1 MAPAEAVALSQ
12 PVKFAISV
20 AGIWTCFFMY
30 GILQESIFMFKT
42 PSGEKFKQTMLLL
55 MVEHGVSALVAFIVV
70 AVFGQHSHQSWWP
83 FLNSQ
88 GLVALAQCGAKF
100 SSNEA
105 LKSVS
110 YPIQALAKSSKTLP
124 AMLGCLWS
132 GKVITGVQWLCA
144 FGITAGTAW
153 FSLAGKKKGGD
164 IQASTFGIGLLVL
177 SLMCDGTVSAAQE
190 GMRKMKTQLTPY
202 EQMFMTNFGA
212 FLLLL
217 PVAVVTG
224 QAQGGVA
231 FLMTNFSILDEVALF
246 ALCSAF
252 GQVFIFLTISWF
264 GPDTNAKITTI
275 RKMATVLISILWFGH
290 SMVQEQWLA
299 VLLVFA
305 SVIFEILEKLLGKGH
320 AVKPAEDKKQ

>member
-1 MAPAEAVALSQ
+1 MAEALSQ
-12 PVKFAISV
+12 PMKLVMCV
-20 AGIWTCFFMY
+20 AGIWICFFMY
-30 GILQESIFMFKT
+30 GILQESIFVYKT
-42 PSGEKFKQTMLLL
+42 PTGEKFKQTMLLL
-55 MVEHGVSALVAFIVV
+55 IVEHGVSAFVALIIV
-70 AVFGQHSHQSWWP
+70 AGFGQHSSQPWMP
-83 FLNSQ
+83 FLSSQ
-88 GLVALAQCGAKF
+88 GLVAVAQCGAKF

-110 YPIQALAKSSKTLP
+110 YPIQALAKSSKTMP

-132 GKVITGVQWLCA
+132 GKVITRLQWLCA
-144 FGITAGTAW
+144 VGITGGTAW

-164 IQASTFGIGLLVL
+164 IQASSFGIGLLVL

-190 GMRKMKTQLTPY
+190 GMRKIKVQLTPY

-212 FLLLL
+212 MMLLL
-217 PVAVVTG
+217 PVALLTG
-224 QAQGGVA
+224 QAQAGVN
-231 FLMTNFSILDEVALF
+231 FLLANYTILDEVAFF

-264 GPDTNAKITTI
+264 GPDTNAKITTV

-299 VLLVFA
+299 VLLVFS
-305 SVIFEILEKLLGKGH
+305 SVLLEIAEKLFNGH
-320 AVKPAEDKKQ
+320 GVTKVDAKKA